1 LPLRFL
7 PKNTDLNIE
16 TADRRKSLSAVFVPI
31 KKAGQQ
37 QAALLHKAKSQKKIH
52 RHKAIP

>member
-1 LPLRFL
+1 
-7 PKNTDLNIE
+7 
-16 TADRRKSLSAVFVPI
+16 LSAVFVPI

-37 QAALLHKAKSQKKIH
+37 QAALLNKAKSQKKIH